1 METTLH
7 RQLKHAYAGTGDE
20 TEVQVGSFRI
30 DAIRD
35 DELIEIQC
43 ASLSALRSKAKR
55 LLGRH
60 SLRIVKPIFHR
71 TRITRLAEPDGKIL
85 SRRMS
90 PKRGHV
96 VDVFDELI
104 YLTQVF
110 PHPNLTIE
118 VVLVDVEQFRVPAEK
133 PKRRRRWQKDYTI
146 HDVKLEAIL
155 DHFEFHEPSDLL
167 RIIDWP
173 GGIESITT
181 ETIAKATER
190 PRWVAQKIAYVLKH
204 VGAIHATGRTRQ
216 GIHYAAA

>member
-7 RQLKHAYAGTGDE
+7 RQLKQAYASSDGE
-20 TEVQVGSFRI
+20 TEVTLGSFRI

-60 SLRIVKPIFHR
+60 PLRIVKPIFHR
-71 TRITRLAEPDGKIL
+71 TRITRLAKPDGKIT
-85 SRRMS
+85 SRRLS

-96 VDVFDELI
+96 VDIFDELI
-104 YLTQVF
+104 YFTQVF

-118 VVLVDVEQFRVPAEK
+118 VVLVDVEQFRVPAPP
-133 PKRRRRWQKDYTI
+133 PKRRRRWRKDYVI
-146 HDVKLEAIL
+146 HDVQLESIQQTY
-155 DHFEFHEPSDLL
+155 EFHEPSDLL
-167 RIIDWP
+167 RILDLP

-181 ETIAKATER
+181 ETIAKAINR

-204 VGAIHATGRTRQ
+204 VGAIHPTRRTKQ
-216 GIHYAAA
+216 GIHYCAA

>member
-1 METTLH
+1 METSLH
-7 RQLKHAYAGTGDE
+7 RQLKHAYAASSDE
-20 TEVQVGSFRI
+20 TEVTVGSFRI
-30 DAIRD
+30 DAIRE

-60 SLRIVKPIFHR
+60 RLRIVKPVFHR
-71 TRITRLAEPDGKIL
+71 TRITRLECADGRII

-118 VVLVDVEQFRVPAEK
+118 VVLVDVEQIRVPAEK
-133 PKRRRRWQKDYTI
+133 PKRRRRWQKDYAI
-146 HDVKLEAIL
+146 HDVKLESIL
-155 DHFEFHEPSDLL
+155 ESFEFHEPSDLL
-167 RIIDWP
+167 RVINWP
-173 GGIESITT
+173 GGIETITT
-181 ETIAKATER
+181 ETIAIATAR
-190 PRWVAQKIAYVLKH
+190 PRSVAQKIAYVLKH
-204 VGAIHATGRTRQ
+204 VGAIHPTGRTKA

>member
-7 RQLKHAYAGTGDE
+7 RQLKQSYASSDGE
-20 TEVQVGSFRI
+20 TEVTLGSFRI

-60 SLRIVKPIFHR
+60 ALRIVKPIFHR
-71 TRITRLAEPDGKIL
+71 TRITKLTEPNGKIV
-85 SRRMS
+85 SRRLS

-96 VDVFDELI
+96 VDIFEELI

-118 VVLVDVEQFRVPAEK
+118 VVLVDVEQFRVPATVK
-133 PKRRRRWQKDYTI
+133 KRRRRWQKDYTI
-146 HDVKLEAIL
+146 HDVQLEAIKERY
-155 DHFEFHEPSDLL
+155 EFHEPSDLL

-173 GGIESITT
+173 GGIETITT
-181 ETIAKATER
+181 ETIAKAIDR

-204 VGAIHATGRTRQ
+204 VGAIHPTKRTKL